1 MSETKASAPLDL
13 GTVKKWAKAQEKLF
27 AQLKKQL
34 EKSEDVAVVLKGL
47 DVAEP
52 ELRRLRNK
60 GRKLQREFPTPA
72 RFRQKL
78 LREVDGEVK
87 RFGKILALV

>member
-1 MSETKASAPLDL
+1 MSETRAPSPLDL

-27 AQLKKQL
+27 VQLKKQL
-34 EKSEDVAVVLKGL
+34 EKSEDAAAVLKGL
-47 DVAEP
+47 DVTEP
-52 ELRRLRNK
+52 ELRRLRNA
-60 GRKLQREFPTPA
+60 GRRLQREFPTPA

-87 RFGKILALV
+87 RFGKLIALV